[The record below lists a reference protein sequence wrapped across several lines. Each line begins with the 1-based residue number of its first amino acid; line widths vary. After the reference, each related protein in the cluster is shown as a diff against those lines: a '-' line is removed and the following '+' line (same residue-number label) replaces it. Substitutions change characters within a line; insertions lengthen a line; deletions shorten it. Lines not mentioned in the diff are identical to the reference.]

1 MASILDS
8 SRAKAWKFLYVL
20 VPALLGGA
28 LGGYVVHKFYEP
40 LLLYTK
46 FHGELE
52 LSEEGEG

>member
-1 MASILDS
+1 M
-8 SRAKAWKFLYVL
+8 YVL